1 MLENLLVMKRV
12 VSTNLLTQLVRQ
24 VLSLEVREDE
34 GTLMQVSQ
42 HSSFNL
48 CSCREEEN

>member
-1 MLENLLVMKRV
+1 MLENLFVMKRV

-24 VLSLEVREDE
+24 VLSLEDREDE
-34 GTLMQVSQ
+34 GTPMQVSQ

-48 CSCREEEN
+48 CSCRTQD